1 MSFAFVYIT
10 NPSQKVAKEVATH
23 LLKKRLAACT
33 INFPVESSYWWKRKI
48 ENTKEVV
55 LIVKTRKE
63 NFEKIKKEVKKIH
76 PYSIPCI
83 IKFDVEANKE
93 YEDWIRKETK
103 I

>member
-1 MSFAFVYIT
+1 MSFVFIYIT
-10 NPSQKVAKEVATH
+10 NPNKETAKKIAIH
-23 LLKKRLAACT
+23 LLKKRLVACT
-33 INFPVESSYWWKRKI
+33 NIFPIESAYWWKGKI

-63 NFEKIKKEVKKIH
+63 NFKVKDEIKRIH

-93 YEDWIRKETK
+93 YEKWLKET